1 MFPDDPEARGTV
13 GAAASDEW
21 ASRPEPPF
29 RRCAQSPAGR
39 GDPLLEGLL
48 RDFGRRIRQLVESHC
63 RGNPGLDP
71 DDIEQEIRV
80 RLWRALESDRIATL
94 GASYIQR
101 VVVSTVID
109 AARRAAL
116 RFTESLD
123 AGGHESLAEWT
134 QGPTV
139 EEVAMGRERS
149 ERIWGVIESLPVRR
163 RVPIKL
169 HLQGFSLQEI
179 AELEGVTPEAARKL
193 VSRGMEAL
201 KERLKQLG
209 IGDDDD

>member
-1 MFPDDPEARGTV
+1 VFPDDPEAWGTV
-13 GAAASDEW
+13 GRAASDAS
-21 ASRPEPPF
+21 ASRPEPPSG
-29 RRCAQSPAGR
+29 RCTETPAGR
-39 GDPLLEGLL
+39 GHPLLEGLL

-80 RLWRALESDRIATL
+80 RLWRALESDRIGTL

-116 RFTESLD
+116 RVTESLD

-134 QGPTV
+134 LGPTV
-139 EEVAMGRERS
+139 EEFAIGRERS